1 MRSESLKGDS
11 ASGVCDTATPIY
23 RYSLAI
29 NRDTRNYWFLAR
41 RSRSAEVVL
50 VVRRRNGRYLVHTK
64 AFYPPGSYRLM
75 TGGVKPGEEP
85 GAAALREAYEETGLQ
100 VELKRNLAR
109 IDYEFHYEDETLTF
123 TSYLF
128 LVQDQGGVLGPLD
141 ADEKITDFREVALA
155 DLPALADQLEAL
167 QGDDWAD
174 WGRFRAPAHRIAY
187 QLLVQDDAANN

>member
-1 MRSESLKGDS
+1 
-11 ASGVCDTATPIY
+11 
-23 RYSLAI
+23 
-29 NRDTRNYWFLAR
+29 
-41 RSRSAEVVL
+41 
-50 VVRRRNGRYLVHTK
+50 
-64 AFYPPGSYRLM
+64 M

-187 QLLVQDDAANN
+187 QLLVQDDVPNT